1 LVGCHL
7 FVLVLVQKPAARR
20 VHIKEKLGPP
30 CAEYTFLRYTRV
42 NVVCV
47 LQRCLSNPKPLYLLT
62 GLLLGFLCLYLDS
75 IYTLAPKS
83 SSFTWNSPGSPLRF
97 VSTASLSF
105 RSSSTCT
112 SFDLHRHGIK
122 WYLRAED
129 HHRWFWLHS
138 SRRSSFNRLHS
149 WSPGMLFFF
158 FSSIDWLIILL
169 KARNDK
175 KIN

>member
-62 GLLLGFLCLYLDS
+62 GLLLGFSVFIWIRYILSLLNHHLS
-75 IYTLAPKS
+75 LEIRQEVLFA
-83 SSFTWNSPGSPLRF
+83 SFLLLPFP
-97 VSTASLSF
+97 
-105 RSSSTCT
+105 
-112 SFDLHRHGIK
+112 FDLHQLVHLSIFIAMESNGISEQK
-122 WYLRAED
+122 IITGDSGYILQD
-129 HHRWFWLHS
+129 VPHLTDYIPD
-138 SRRSSFNRLHS
+138 L
-149 WSPGMLFFF
+149 PVCFFF
-158 FSSIDWLIILL
+158 FHQLID
-169 KARNDK
+169 
-175 KIN
+175 